1 MHGQDLLRRL
11 RRWVGLGVSMA
22 GLSASAGAATTVAD
36 TTPPTITASVTPAP
50 NANGWQRANVTV
62 RFTCADTGGSGVASC
77 PAAVVVKT
85 EGANQVVS
93 GTARDKAGNTATT
106 SVTLNIDKTAPVV
119 TASAAPAP
127 NGNGWN
133 NTAVTVSFAATDA
146 LSGIV
151 PGSITLPVMLA
162 ADGSN

>member
-77 PAAVVVKT
+77 PAAVIVKT
-85 EGANQVVS
+85 DGANQVIS
-93 GTARDKAGNTATT
+93 GTARDKAGNTAST

-119 TASAAPAP
+119 TATRAPDAAR
-127 NGNGWN
+127 GGWS
-133 NTAVTVSFAATDA
+133 TTPVIVTFQASDA
-146 LSGIV
+146 LSGIA
-151 PGSITLPVMLA
+151 PGTITAPVTIT
-162 ADGSN
+162 D